1 MFSKGGGSKI
11 SKNQPTRFK
20 DGPKKNY
27 FTTYPAAQFPEAVP
41 PFEEHS
47 LEV

>member
-1 MFSKGGGSKI
+1 MLKK
-11 SKNQPTRFK
+11 QPTWFM
-20 DGPKKNY
+20 DGPILEHI